1 MALNKKFDPTKG
13 LFNNIDMRTVSN
25 QSSSAEE
32 VQTTVEQPTEQKIST
47 KEAKELVPSEFGAT
61 PLPKETPV
69 PKTSELIKSP
79 DLPVEELTLL
89 GCGTTLPKTQI
100 RFLQRNSA
108 RRGMSVQELLAD
120 ILKYNYE
127 HEKQLDDDSID
138 KIMDEYEE
146 NMRTNERRSFKLPK
160 YLKTYWNEKAKEY
173 GLQLNMLMFYYIQ
186 EYKKTQA

>member
-13 LFNNIDMRTVSN
+13 LFNNIDMSTVSN
-25 QSSSAEE
+25 QSSPAEE
-32 VQTTVEQPTEQKIST
+32 VQTTVVQPTEQKIST
-47 KEAKELVPSEFGAT
+47 KEAKELVPSEFGT
-61 PLPKETPV
+61 TSLPKET

-79 DLPVEELTLL
+79 DLPAEELALL
-89 GCGTTLPKTQI
+89 GCGTTLPKQQI

-127 HEKQLDDDSID
+127 HEKKLDDDSID

-186 EYKKTQA
+186 EYKESQV